1 MGAGMRQLP
10 ARNGVPTDTSL
21 QLDWVFI
28 LYSPFQCLANRRFI
42 FHGTTSDFFVVLTLA
57 KEIHSRLFPQL
68 STVATVKVRR
78 IKRSK

>member
-1 MGAGMRQLP
+1 MGAGRWQLP
-10 ARNGVPTDTSL
+10 ARDGVPTATSL

-28 LYSPFQCLANRRFI
+28 LYSPSQSLANRRFI
-42 FHGTTSDFFVVLTLA
+42 FHGTTWDFFVVLILA
-57 KEIHSRLFPQL
+57 KEIHSRLSPQL